1 LSLMENL
8 VCRLDPEHDLI
19 KQARPFMK
27 EVRMAR
33 VSPRRMLRELFT
45 FGGGALSFLREV
57 PLDIRRVLAQ
67 IKGGKSKITFNHE
80 GLEPATNTFERAT
93 NRLSFALV
101 VAALIIGSSLI
112 IRANVPPL
120 WGNVSVVGIV
130 GYLLA
135 GLMGFWLLISILR
148 HGKM

>member
-1 LSLMENL
+1 MITGLLEFGQEL
-8 VCRLDPEHDLI
+8 ADT
-19 KQARPFMK
+19 ARELPH
-27 EVRMAR
+27 EVRRIISQLKTGQTR
-33 VSPRRMLRELFT
+33 VNFH
-45 FGGGALSFLREV
+45 
-57 PLDIRRVLAQ
+57 
-67 IKGGKSKITFNHE
+67 HE
-80 GLEPATNTFERAT
+80 GLEPATNALERST

-112 IRANVPPL
+112 IHSKVPPL
-120 WGNVSVVGIV
+120 WGDVSVVGLV

>member
-1 LSLMENL
+1 
-8 VCRLDPEHDLI
+8 
-19 KQARPFMK
+19 
-27 EVRMAR
+27 VRRIISQLKTGQTR
-33 VSPRRMLRELFT
+33 VNFH
-45 FGGGALSFLREV
+45 
-57 PLDIRRVLAQ
+57 
-67 IKGGKSKITFNHE
+67 HE
-80 GLEPATNTFERAT
+80 GLEPATNALERST

-112 IRANVPPL
+112 IHSKVPPL
-120 WGNVSVVGIV
+120 WGDVSVVGIV